1 MAENSRPGRL
11 APTLTLLV
19 ILSGTLLVCPT
30 AGASN
35 QETTTE
41 LNTVSVITGGEFSI
55 IPAEIAEIWFSLTD
69 SDENVVW
76 EGPAGEQ
83 EILLSGTYTLRA
95 TVRTD
100 ASDFIKLPVKDIEF
114 NTGDYSIV
122 ELQVTVWAIEGGT
135 IVVTGFLVL
144 SALRMVRRTFGRLSR
159 TRPTSTTSGLM
170 HIDPTDDML
179 AEQDPKSDADLVDVL
194 EEHIESFSHGLHT
207 GGAFLPWNRGYLLGW
222 MEWPPREDQTNLD
235 IPFWPPDD
243 TDSIGEDVWYQFKET
258 ESGTMVVELDSEVDY
273 DTRIPLYKLT
283 YEERKSAEEES
294 LPEQE
299 SVDDPYYPGAP
310 GDRELAIKYGL
321 EWIRTP
327 EEEKVLRELWEK
339 ENERRK
345 KRGSIL
351 ISWLVWKEMFK
362 QEQKDLACNPE
373 DSCEGSEQEQGSG
386 TRVILPN
393 NTETPPE
400 APPPSNQDNFP
411 PPAQDDFL
419 SRDDENFCY
428 YHADG
433 CDAEKLRE
441 HVKKFIEEH
450 APERLE
456 SLQNNTNQS

>member
-100 ASDFIKLPVKDIEF
+100 ASDSIMFPVKDIEF

-207 GGAFLPWNRGYLLGW
+207 QGAFLPWHR
-222 MEWPPREDQTNLD
+222 
-235 IPFWPPDD
+235 
-243 TDSIGEDVWYQFKET
+243 
-258 ESGTMVVELDSEVDY
+258 
-273 DTRIPLYKLT
+273 
-283 YEERKSAEEES
+283 
-294 LPEQE
+294 
-299 SVDDPYYPGAP
+299 
-310 GDRELAIKYGL
+310 
-321 EWIRTP
+321 
-327 EEEKVLRELWEK
+327 
-339 ENERRK
+339 
-345 KRGSIL
+345 
-351 ISWLVWKEMFK
+351 
-362 QEQKDLACNPE
+362 
-373 DSCEGSEQEQGSG
+373 
-386 TRVILPN
+386 
-393 NTETPPE
+393 
-400 APPPSNQDNFP
+400 
-411 PPAQDDFL
+411 
-419 SRDDENFCY
+419 
-428 YHADG
+428 
-433 CDAEKLRE
+433 
-441 HVKKFIEEH
+441 
-450 APERLE
+450 
-456 SLQNNTNQS
+456 